1 MSTFRLYFQLGIE
14 HILDLQGFD
23 HILFIIALCSLY
35 TLRDWRKVLVLVT
48 AFTLGHSITLA
59 LATLGVFRV
68 NSALVEFL
76 IPVTILIT
84 AASNIFRRQQGFSS
98 GKIHLNY
105 IFAAAFGLIHG
116 LGFSGYL
123 RSLLGRSKQ
132 LVEPLVAF
140 NLGIEIGQILIVGIF
155 LLIAGLLVV
164 VAGIN
169 KREWTLGISATVAG
183 MAIMLILQNKI
194 W

>member
-59 LATLGVFRV
+59 LATLGVFKV

-76 IPVTILIT
+76 IPLTILIT

-169 KREWTLGISATVAG
+169 KREWTLGISATIAG

>member
-35 TLRDWRKVLVLVT
+35 TLRDWRKVLLLIT
-48 AFTLGHSITLA
+48 AFTIGHSITLI
-59 LATLGVFRV
+59 LATVGLFKV
-68 NSALVEFL
+68 NTAWVEFL
-76 IPVTILIT
+76 IPLTILLT
-84 AASNIFRRQQGFSS
+84 AATNIFKRQEGFSS
-98 GKIHLNY
+98 GKIY
-105 IFAAAFGLIHG
+105 ISYVYAAVFGLVHG

-123 RSLLGRSKQ
+123 RSLLGRSRSI
-132 LVEPLVAF
+132 VEPLVAF
-140 NLGIEIGQILIVGIF
+140 NLGIEVGQILIVSLF

-164 VAGIN
+164 VAGVN
-169 KREWTLGISATVAG
+169 KREWTLGISATIAG
-183 MAIMLILQNKI
+183 MAIMLLLQNKI

>member
-23 HILFIIALCSLY
+23 HILFIVALCTLY
-35 TLRDWRKVLVLVT
+35 TLRDWRKVLILIT
-48 AFTLGHSITLA
+48 AFTVGHSITLA

-68 NSALVEFL
+68 NSAWVEFL

-84 AASNIFRRQQGFSS
+84 AASHIFRRQQGFSS
-98 GKIHLNY
+98 GKIYLNY
-105 IFAAAFGLIHG
+105 IFAAVFGLIHG

-123 RSLLGRSKQ
+123 RSLLGRSEQIVK
-132 LVEPLVAF
+132 PLLAF
-140 NLGIEIGQILIVGIF
+140 NLGIELGQILIVSIF
-155 LLIAGLLVV
+155 LTIAGLLVV
-164 VAGIN
+164 VAGVN
-169 KREWTLGISATVAG
+169 KREWTLGVSATIAG
-183 MAIMLILQNKI
+183 MAIMLILQNKV

>member
-59 LATLGVFRV
+59 LATLGVFKV
-68 NSALVEFL
+68 NSSLVEFL
-76 IPVTILIT
+76 IPLTILIT

-169 KREWTLGISATVAG
+169 KREWTLGISATIAG